1 MKNLLQISCLSLLL
15 LLVINSAKG
24 DLNNGLIAH
33 YPFDS
38 NADDASGNGYHGVVH
53 GATLVPNRFGV
64 PDSAYSFDGVNDY
77 INVVPS
83 PNLTSA
89 RQFTVAA
96 WVRSV
101 PNLGGS
107 CARIIQIGDI
117 SGDFI
122 GLALGSQQAGC
133 ASFAGK
139 FYGWIAISQKNAAF
153 VVNDD
158 IDYDDD
164 QWHFVVFAYN
174 SSRIELY
181 VDTQLKAVSAFSNA
195 ITQVEGVFIGQ
206 RSDLNSNG
214 PFGGIIDDI
223 RIYNRALAEY
233 EIKELFYGCPQEQ
246 HATYSFVTNQLTVP
260 FIDLPLLDP
269 NTKQPTGEMAVFRGE
284 FQVTDSPSPNGHSSC
299 ENLIGC
305 FSNKIPVDI
314 GQFTF
319 LPSCLQYVV
328 KPSAE
333 RYCHAVYSPSD
344 QTLTIPFLSVPSV
357 SWPSLEET
365 LPIEVFEVSLKHE
378 QIIPLHP
385 GVLYLED
392 YKHLYTLE

>member
-15 LLVINSAKG
+15 LLVTNSARG
-24 DLNNGLIAH
+24 DLNNGLTAH
-33 YPFDS
+33 YLFDG
-38 NADDASGNGYHGVVH
+38 NADDASSNGYHGVVH

-77 INVVPS
+77 INIVPG
-83 PNLTSA
+83 PGFTGA
-89 RQFTVAA
+89 RQFTISTWLKSDSKSGKGCSRIVEIGNNNN
-96 WVRSV
+96 RI
-101 PNLGGS
+101 NL
-107 CARIIQIGDI
+107 I
-117 SGDFI
+117 
-122 GLALGSQQAGC
+122 LGTVC
-133 ASFAGK
+133 TNLIGK
-139 FYGWIAISQKNAAF
+139 FYGWITINGQNYAATIGE
-153 VVNDD
+153 ND
-158 IDYDDD
+158 INYNDD

-174 SSRIELY
+174 GSRTELY
-181 VDTQLKAVSAFSNA
+181 VDAQLAATSAFSEA
-195 ITQVEGVFIGQ
+195 ITSPATVLVGQ
-206 RSDLNSNG
+206 YSGNQDSA
-214 PFGGIIDDI
+214 FGGIIDDI

-246 HATYSFVTNQLTVP
+246 HATYSFVTNQLTIP

-284 FQVTDSPSPNGHSSC
+284 FQVTDSPNPNGHSSC

>member
-1 MKNLLQISCLSLLL
+1 M
-15 LLVINSAKG
+15 
-24 DLNNGLIAH
+24 
-33 YPFDS
+33 
-38 NADDASGNGYHGVVH
+38 
-53 GATLVPNRFGV
+53 TLR
-64 PDSAYSFDGVNDY
+64 
-77 INVVPS
+77 
-83 PNLTSA
+83 
-89 RQFTVAA
+89 
-96 WVRSV
+96 
-101 PNLGGS
+101 
-107 CARIIQIGDI
+107 
-117 SGDFI
+117 
-122 GLALGSQQAGC
+122 
-133 ASFAGK
+133 
-139 FYGWIAISQKNAAF
+139 
-153 VVNDD
+153 
-158 IDYDDD
+158 
-164 QWHFVVFAYN
+164 
-174 SSRIELY
+174 LY
-181 VDTQLKAVSAFSNA
+181 TLHK
-195 ITQVEGVFIGQ
+195 
-206 RSDLNSNG
+206 
-214 PFGGIIDDI
+214 
-223 RIYNRALAEY
+223 
-233 EIKELFYGCPQEQ
+233 LFYPQEQ
-246 HATYSFVTNQLTVP
+246 HATYSFVTNQLTIP

-284 FQVTDSPSPNGHSSC
+284 FQVTDSPSPNSHSSC

-365 LPIEVFEVSLKHE
+365 LPIEVFAVSLKHE